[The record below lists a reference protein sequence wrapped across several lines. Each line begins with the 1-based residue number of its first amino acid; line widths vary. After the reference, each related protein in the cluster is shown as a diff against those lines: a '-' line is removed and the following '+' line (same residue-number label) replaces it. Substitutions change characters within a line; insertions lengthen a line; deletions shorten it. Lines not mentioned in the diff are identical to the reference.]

1 MKSTSTTLN
10 VRDLVLIGVLTTLM
24 VVIEIVVGV
33 MLMPIMWLA
42 LLLGTATSAAFMAPV
57 YMLLAFK
64 VGKRGTFFLV
74 SALRGVFYTLMGWPS
89 MFIIML
95 PAGLLGELILS
106 SPELYRNTWRVSLAW
121 VVNTA
126 IYGLH
131 GAILIWIFGIQ
142 YMANS
147 GQYSAEQIA
156 VMESTYLNPLTVGAV
171 MLLGAAL
178 SSLGC
183 WVGAKLLRKHFIKSG
198 LVQVSV

>member
-1 MKSTSTTLN
+1 MKSTSATLN
-10 VRDLVLIGVLTTLM
+10 VRDLVLIGVMTTLM

-42 LLLGTATSAAFMAPV
+42 LLLGTAASAALMAPV

-106 SPELYRNTWRVSLAW
+106 PPEQYRNTWRVTLAW

-131 GAILIWIFGIQ
+131 GAVLVWLFGMQ
-142 YMANS
+142 YISGS

-156 VMESTYLNPLTVGAV
+156 LMEAAYFNPLTVAGI
-171 MLLGAAL
+171 MLIGAAFAA
-178 SSLGC
+178 LGC

-198 LVQVSV
+198 LVQASA